1 MKAVVNGLATFALV
15 MSIAGVARAD
25 DDWKGGDAAKG
36 EKVFKKCQACHTVED
51 GGPNRVGP
59 NLHGILDRPAA
70 FHEGYNY
77 SAAMKK
83 KASEGLKW
91 SEENLFHYL
100 EKPQAFVPGTN
111 MSFPGL
117 KKPEDRKDL
126 IAYLETAAGRTK

>member
-1 MKAVVNGLATFALV
+1 MKTVVNGLATFALV

-91 SEENLFHYL
+91 SEKTSSNISRSPRPSCPAPTCPFR
-100 EKPQAFVPGTN
+100 A
-111 MSFPGL
+111 
-117 KKPEDRKDL
+117 
-126 IAYLETAAGRTK
+126 